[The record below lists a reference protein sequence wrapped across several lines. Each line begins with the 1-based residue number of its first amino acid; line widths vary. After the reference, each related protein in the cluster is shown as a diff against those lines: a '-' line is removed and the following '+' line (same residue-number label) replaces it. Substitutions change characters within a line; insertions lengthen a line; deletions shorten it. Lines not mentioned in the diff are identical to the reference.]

1 MKKKSRAAS
10 GRSEDDGR
18 EPIEPPSG
26 SKSGGRKSADPS
38 ASTGAEVGGSSVES
52 LTPGLY
58 LVATPIG
65 HLGDITLRAIEV
77 LRRADLIACEDTRV
91 TEALARRYGLSA
103 RRVPYHDHNAR
114 TMRPKL
120 VARLRQGG
128 AVALVSDAGT
138 PLVSDPGYK
147 LVQAALAENIAV
159 TAVPGASAPLA
170 ALMVAGLPTDR
181 FFFAGFLPAKPGPRR
196 RALQDLAAVPATLL
210 FFEAANRLAD
220 SLAEMAAVLGDRM
233 AAVARELT
241 KLHEEVRRGSLAALA
256 RHYAEA
262 GAPKGEIVVAV
273 GPPDAAA
280 SEVTES
286 TLDRELAAAL
296 DRLSVSE
303 ASAMVAATTGMP
315 RRQVYARAL
324 ALAGKRPGAER
335 E

>member
-10 GRSEDDGR
+10 GRSGDDGR

-26 SKSGGRKSADPS
+26 SKSGGRKSADPT
-38 ASTGAEVGGSSVES
+38 ASTGAEVESSVES

-65 HLGDITLRAIEV
+65 HLGDITLRAIAV

-91 TEALARRYGLSA
+91 TETLARRYGLSA

-114 TMRPKL
+114 AMRPKL

-159 TAVPGASAPLA
+159 TAIPGASAPLA

-241 KLHEEVRRGSLAALA
+241 KLHEEVRRGSLAGLA
-256 RHYAEA
+256 RHYAET

-280 SEVTES
+280 SKVIGS
-286 TLDRELAAAL
+286 ALDRELAAAL

-324 ALAGKRPGAER
+324 ALAGKRPRAER